1 MRTRLQVMLDEAVID
16 SIREVADARG
26 CSMSSAAGHLIQL
39 GLKHQTKAAA
49 PLKEPA
55 AAERTDFEE
64 MAKLIKMMKL
74 AKEMDLL

>member
-39 GLKHQTKAAA
+39 GLKHQAKAAP
-49 PLKEPA
+49 PLKEA
-55 AAERTDFEE
+55 AADRTDFEE
-64 MAKLIKMMKL
+64 MARMIKLVKL